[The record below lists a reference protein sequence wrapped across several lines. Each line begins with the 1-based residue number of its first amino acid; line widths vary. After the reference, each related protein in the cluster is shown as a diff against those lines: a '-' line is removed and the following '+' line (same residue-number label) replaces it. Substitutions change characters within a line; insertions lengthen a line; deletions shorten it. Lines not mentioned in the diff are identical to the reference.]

1 MFDYSFIMG
10 ASCGGDVD
18 DEFLI
23 ESYKTVGLQAQHA
36 YSVLDVRDVGGNR
49 YVQSSW
55 TAVSAYG
62 RLRMNRSECLRARFL
77 LVISWA
83 MMHRFFGK
91 GRQKL
96 QNVLPISCLV
106 IKSA

>member
-1 MFDYSFIMG
+1 MEEKCHFGCFGLKIIIMR
-10 ASCGGDVD
+10 ADAA
-18 DEFLI
+18 E
-23 ESYKTVGLQAQHA
+23 TAQLR
-36 YSVLDVRDVGGNR
+36 VGNR
-49 YVQSSW
+49 IFTFAWV
-55 TAVSAYG
+55 G
-62 RLRMNRSECLRARFL
+62 RF
-77 LVISWA
+77 VIEAWA